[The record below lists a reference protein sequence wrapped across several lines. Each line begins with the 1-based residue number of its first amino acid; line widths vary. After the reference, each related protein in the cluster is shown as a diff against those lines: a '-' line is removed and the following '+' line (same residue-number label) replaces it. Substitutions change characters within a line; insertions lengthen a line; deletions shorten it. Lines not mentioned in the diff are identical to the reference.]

1 MITRVLALL
10 SLAAAAAGA
19 QTPAA
24 DIRNTETPNT
34 NTHFAAPR
42 YTHLDEWRARRLQL
56 RQQILVAAGL
66 DPMPER
72 GALNPQVFGKLDRA
86 GYSIE
91 KVLLETLPHYYLG
104 GNLYRPDKPG
114 RHPAV
119 LVTHGHW
126 TYGRLEN
133 SKNFSG
139 PVLCVNLARQGYVVL
154 AIDMVGVND
163 TLQTPHEFGGSRED
177 LWRFGPLGLQLWNS
191 SRALDYLLSRDDVD
205 GTRIGMTGASGGG
218 SQTFLLTAVD
228 DRITASAPVNM
239 VSAYMQGGARCE
251 NAPGLR
257 IGTSNVEIAAMTA
270 PRPMLLVSATG
281 DWTANVPQEE
291 FPAIRGIYTLFD
303 QTDAVE
309 NFHQDA
315 DHNYNR
321 NGREAVYRFFAKVL
335 LHDPEW
341 KSYSEQGVDVERLQD
356 LLALMGR
363 ELPQGAVDYDGLFA
377 EWRAM
382 AGQQVASAD
391 TATLR
396 ARFARAIGVGCPM
409 HVEHHEQDGVLFLS
423 RAGAGERIPVRVI
436 HNSGAPVLVIHPD
449 GIAAA
454 SALPEIQQWS
464 QKGRAVAMID
474 AFQTGSARAP
484 RDKSAE
490 HFLGFNL
497 TDDANRVQDILT
509 TLAFIHENH
518 GGPANESVELHCT
531 GVAAYWCLAAAA
543 IAPIKISL
551 DAMPQMPDL
560 PADDQ
565 FLVDHFF
572 VPGLERQG
580 GMAAARRLAL
590 GDR

>member
-1 MITRVLALL
+1 MITRLL
-10 SLAAAAAGA
+10 FLLPLAAAAAGA
-19 QTPAA
+19 QSASAAA

-34 NTHFAAPR
+34 NTHFAAPS
-42 YTHLDEWRARRLQL
+42 YVHLDVWKERRIEL
-56 RQQILVAAGL
+56 RQQILAAAGL

-72 GALNPQVFGKLDRA
+72 SPLNPQVFGKLDRT

-114 RHPAV
+114 KHPAV
-119 LVTHGHW
+119 LVAHGHW
-126 TYGRLEN
+126 TYGRVEN
-133 SKNFSG
+133 TKNFSG

-163 TLQTPHEFGGSRED
+163 TLQTPHEFGGARED
-177 LWRFGPLGLQLWNS
+177 LWRFGPLGLQLWNA

-205 GTRIGMTGASGGG
+205 ATRIGMTGASGGG
-218 SQTFLLTAVD
+218 TQTFLLTAVD

-257 IGTSNVEIAAMTA
+257 IGTSNVEIASMTA
-270 PRPMLLVSATG
+270 PRPLLLVSATG

-291 FPAIRGIYTLFD
+291 FPAIRDIYTLFD
-303 QTDAVE
+303 QREAVE

-315 DHNYNR
+315 EHNFNR

-335 LHDPEW
+335 LHDPDW

-363 ELPQGAVDYDGLFA
+363 PLPQGAVDYEGLFA
-377 EWRAM
+377 EWKAM

-396 ARFARAIGVGCPM
+396 ARLAHSIGVEWPM
-409 HVEHHEQDGVLFLS
+409 HIEHHEQDGATYLS
-423 RAGAGERIPVRVI
+423 RDSAHERIPVSII
-436 HNSGAPVLVIHPD
+436 HNPRAPMLVVHPD

-454 SALPEIQQWS
+454 SALPEIQEWS
-464 QKGRAVAMID
+464 KKGRAVVMID

-484 RDKSAE
+484 RDKTAE

-509 TLAFIHENH
+509 TLAFIQENH
-518 GGPANESVELHCT
+518 GA
-531 GVAAYWCLAAAA
+531 VALQTIDLDCVGDAASWCLIAAA
-543 IAPIKISL
+543 IAPVKISL
-551 DAMPQMPDL
+551 DHL
-560 PADDQ
+560 PELPSDDRY
-565 FLVDHFF
+565 LVDHLFI
-572 VPGLERQG
+572 PGLQRQG

>member
-1 MITRVLALL
+1 MITRLLALL
-10 SLAAAAAGA
+10 SIAAAAGA
-19 QTPAA
+19 QTPVA

-34 NTHFAAPR
+34 DTHFQAPR
-42 YTHLDEWRARRLQL
+42 YAHLAEWKARRLEL
-56 RQQILVAAGL
+56 RQQILAAAGL

-72 GALNPQVFGKLDRA
+72 GPLNPQVFGKLDRA

-133 SKNFSG
+133 TKNFSG

-163 TLQTPHEFGGSRED
+163 TLQTPHEFGGAGED
-177 LWRFGPLGLQLWNS
+177 LWRFGPLGLQLWNA

-205 GTRIGMTGASGGG
+205 GARIGMTGASGGG

-228 DRITASAPVNM
+228 DRIAASAPVNM

-257 IGTSNVEIAAMTA
+257 IGTSNVEIAAMAA
-270 PRPMLLVSATG
+270 PRPLLLVSDTG
-281 DWTANVPQEE
+281 DWTANVPHEE
-291 FPAIRGIYTLFD
+291 LPAIRGIYTLFD
-303 QTDAVE
+303 QPEAVE

-315 DHNYNR
+315 EHNFNR
-321 NGREAVYRFFAKVL
+321 NARESVYRFFAKVL
-335 LHDPEW
+335 LHDADW
-341 KSYSEQGVDVERLQD
+341 KNYSERGVDVERLQD

-377 EWRAM
+377 EWKAM

-391 TATLR
+391 AATLR
-396 ARFARAIGVGCPM
+396 ARLARSIGVAWPM
-409 HVEHHEQDGVLFLS
+409 HVEYHDQAGAMFLS
-423 RAGAGERIPVRVI
+423 RAGAGERIPLRVI

-454 SALPEIQQWS
+454 SALPEIQTWS
-464 QKGRAVAMID
+464 QKGNAVAMID
-474 AFQTGSARAP
+474 AFQTGAARAP
-484 RDKSAE
+484 RDRSAE

-518 GGPANESVELHCT
+518 GGPASESVQLHCA
-531 GVAAYWCLAAAA
+531 GPAANWCVVAAA
-543 IAPIKISL
+543 IAPIKVSL
-551 DAMPQMPDL
+551 DPVPDL

-565 FLVDHFF
+565 YLVDHFF

-590 GDR
+590 SNR